1 MMRHASW
8 AWWIGAAVA
17 AALSMVDDSLQ
28 DLQDRRICLSS
39 GLFLLDWG
47 LILPKISQQQ

>member
-1 MMRHASW
+1 MHHGHGGSELRW
-8 AWWIGAAVA
+8 LA